1 MTVKPNKLAL
11 GLMDTILTQQLTKT
25 VSVYYEEQLSFCQY
39 YHFYV
44 LWYVSFLF
52 M

>member
-25 VSVYYEEQLSFCQY
+25 VSVYYEEQLSEGDKLL
-39 YHFYV
+39 FYEKFV
-44 LWYVSFLF
+44 
-52 M
+52 